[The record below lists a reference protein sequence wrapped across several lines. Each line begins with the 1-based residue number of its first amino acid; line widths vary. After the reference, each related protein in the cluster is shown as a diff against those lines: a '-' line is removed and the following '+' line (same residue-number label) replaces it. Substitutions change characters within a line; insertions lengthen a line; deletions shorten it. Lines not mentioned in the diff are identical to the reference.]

1 MYGPRPAAV
10 RSVQGMQ
17 KLIRRLGAD
26 TRYVLIGFP
35 TAVVAFA
42 VTVAGLAAG
51 AGTAVIVVG
60 LFVLTGAL
68 LAARMAAAVERN
80 MVPEVIGR
88 PLGTPRYRRAP
99 QGAGWFRTAL
109 TPLTCGQSWM
119 DAGHALIRLPVAT
132 AAFVVVTVCWAVA
145 LAGVTYPVYG
155 WVLYT
160 TVGSD
165 GGLPELI
172 GLGDSLTVSV
182 LFHTAVGVLF
192 AVNLPFV
199 ARGAAGLNAALA
211 QAFLSPYAPAYE
223 EPEPGR
229 PAPKAPSAPTAPAPH
244 TSARHTSAPNTP
256 AEAVAS
262 GAPLHA
268 AR

>member
-1 MYGPRPAAV
+1 MR
-10 RSVQGMQ
+10 

-35 TAVVAFA
+35 TAVIAFA

-51 AGTAVIVVG
+51 AGAAVVVVG
-60 LFVLTGAL
+60 LFVLSGTL

-80 MVPEVIGR
+80 MVPEVLGR
-88 PLGTPRYRRAP
+88 SLGAPRYRRAP

-132 AAFVVVTVCWAVA
+132 ATFAVVAACWAAA
-145 LAGVTYPVYG
+145 LAGVAYPVYG
-155 WVLYT
+155 WVLYN
-160 TVGSD
+160 TVGND

-172 GLGDSLTVSV
+172 GLGDSLTVSL

-223 EPEPGR
+223 EPEPAR
-229 PAPKAPSAPTAPAPH
+229 PAPETPAAGPAP
-244 TSARHTSAPNTP
+244 APNTP
-256 AEAVAS
+256 AEAAAP

>member
-1 MYGPRPAAV
+1 
-10 RSVQGMQ
+10 MQ

-26 TRYVLIGFP
+26 TGYVLIGFP
-35 TAVVAFA
+35 TAVIAFA

-51 AGTAVIVVG
+51 AGTAVIVAG

-68 LAARMAAAVERN
+68 LAARMAASVERN
-80 MVPEVIGR
+80 MLAHVIGR
-88 PLGTPRYRRAP
+88 PLGAPRYCRAP
-99 QGAGWFRTAL
+99 AGSSWFRTAL

-132 AAFVVVTVCWAVA
+132 ATFVVVVACWGVA
-145 LAGVTYPVYG
+145 LAGVAYPLYG
-155 WVLYT
+155 WVLYS

-182 LFHTAVGVLF
+182 LFHTAVGLLF

-229 PAPKAPSAPTAPAPH
+229 PAAPAPASH
-244 TSARHTSAPNTP
+244 TPTSNTP
-256 AEAVAS
+256 AEAVAH